1 MFWIN
6 SQSTLVNVCG
16 AAFALMSARSMHS
29 SGQTHQCQR
38 DKAEANSFM
47 ESKRWLLRYLVQ
59 NEVMDQRRHR

>member
-16 AAFALMSARSMHS
+16 AASVLMSARSMHS

-38 DKAEANSFM
+38 DKAVANSFM
-47 ESKRWLLRYLVQ
+47 ELKLWLLRYLVQ
-59 NEVMDQRRHR
+59 NEVMDQQRHR